1 MDDLRQGLVELRRN
15 HPVDLDTV
23 VEGPCE
29 RLVFHDRNVVLL
41 RDLPDLER
49 DQVLALC
56 DDKRSAAFLAIIA
69 ERHGVMGRIDDDE
82 VARGTAAIMCRRFR
96 SRASDFSRAFTS
108 GSPQSA

>member
-1 MDDLRQGLVELRRN
+1 MTVPLQQRLYPGHFMLSPSRTPALQVMDDLRQGLVELRRN

-56 DDKRSAAFLAIIA
+56 DDKRSAAFQRL
-69 ERHGVMGRIDDDE
+69 
-82 VARGTAAIMCRRFR
+82 
-96 SRASDFSRAFTS
+96 
-108 GSPQSA
+108 